1 VTDSERDIERLRKLL
16 LEYIE
21 EREAT
26 EDALRIREAALRES
40 EARYRSLIQRAA
52 YGIFRAS
59 LTGQFVDVNPA
70 LVTMLGYDSAT
81 ALLAADM
88 ARDIFYEPS
97 DELRIIRDAVEGRVT
112 GWTEVKWRRRDGA
125 PVLVRLTMQVVRDAD
140 GAAVAVEGITE
151 DISERS
157 RREELLRRSERMASL
172 GHMLAGVAHEL
183 NNPLAAVCGF
193 AQLLLKQNLQPD
205 EHAAVETMNH
215 EALRA
220 AKIVR
225 DLLTFSRRQE
235 FERREPV
242 DLNEVV
248 RYIVDAQRYQIDT
261 RGITFRMELAA
272 NLPRVLA
279 QASQLEQVVLNL
291 VVNARQALEKVIDE
305 TSAEEA
311 SRGASAHPL
320 LLTVRTARGDGVV
333 TLEVSDTGPGI
344 REEHRA
350 RIWDPFWTTKEEGE
364 GTGLGLSVVHGIV
377 AGYGGTIDVETEL
390 GAGTRFVVT
399 LPTGGAATATD
410 VPVPDERSQSSHPPT
425 AEKPATGDSGSRD
438 SGGRAGD
445 RTGRAPIPLDVL
457 VVDDE
462 VSILSFV
469 QRYLARRGHAVITAT
484 DGEAALRLAEQT
496 PFDVVICDLR
506 MPGIGGAEVIR
517 RLRALPTGR
526 HARVVISSG
535 DTAVQMT
542 SSGGVGSSPDFADLG
557 ISAIVEKPYE
567 IELLRRAVETAAEAD
582 DNGG

>member
-1 VTDSERDIERLRKLL
+1 MTDPEQDIERLRKLL
-16 LEYIE
+16 LDYIE

-26 EDALRIREAALRES
+26 EDALRARETALRES

-70 LVTMLGYDSAT
+70 LVTMLGYDSAN

-112 GWTEVKWRRRDGA
+112 GWTEVKWRRRNGA

-140 GAAVAVEGITE
+140 GAPVAVEGITE
-151 DISERS
+151 DISERA

-193 AQLLLKQNLQPD
+193 AQLLLKQPLQPD
-205 EHAAVETMNH
+205 ERGAIETMNH

-235 FERREPV
+235 FERRELV

-272 NLPRVLA
+272 NPPRVLA

-291 VVNARQALEKVIDE
+291 VVNGRQALEKVINE
-305 TSAEEA
+305 TSAQEA
-311 SRGASAHPL
+311 SRGTTMRPL
-320 LLTVRTARGDGVV
+320 LLTVRTGSGDGVV
-333 TLEVSDTGPGI
+333 TLEVHDTGPGI

-377 AGYGGTIDVETEL
+377 AAYGGTIDVETEL
-390 GAGTRFVVT
+390 GTGTRFIVT
-399 LPTGGAATATD
+399 LPAAGAPATAMPSSHEPSDSLRPKT
-410 VPVPDERSQSSHPPT
+410 PEGSTAAQSS
-425 AEKPATGDSGSRD
+425 SRQ
-438 SGGRAGD
+438 SGGRTGD

-484 DGEAALRLAEQT
+484 NGEAALRLAEQT

-517 RLRALPTGR
+517 RLRAFPTCR

-535 DTAVQMT
+535 DTAVHM
-542 SSGGVGSSPDFADLG
+542 SSGGGLGNAPDFADLD
-557 ISAIVEKPYE
+557 IAAIVEKPYE
-567 IELLRRAVETAAEAD
+567 IELLRQAVEAAAGAED
-582 DNGG
+582 SGG